1 MESRKSSHHELTT
14 LQKGENECVTDY
26 MLQAEASVAAL
37 KNAGEEVGDSLLI
50 AMILKGLPPKF
61 KAFNTVITQKDK
73 QPTYSEFK
81 VSLRAFEENEKPTS
95 KDNVMKLGV
104 NYKIKCYACKQP
116 GHKADQCPHSR
127 KWCHHCK
134 SKTHNTKEC
143 RKKNQETSD
152 AVKNAQHQPER
163 DEPEHGQGLFIFK
176 VSNEPAE
183 SNIESLKASLLVDY
197 GATTHIVN
205 DKNKFTSFDENFNPE
220 VHFIELANGT
230 RQNNI
235 ALSRGD
241 ANILLHDKQGNQ
253 HNVTLKNALYVPS
266 FNQDIFSVQAASE
279 NGASISFNPGEA
291 VLRAGDGTQ
300 FEIQKNGRL
309 YYLYSVR
316 SCEHSL
322 QTWDEILGHC
332 NKNDT
337 LKLQNVVEGMSVRNK
352 SGISGCKVCTLGK
365 MTNVRSRE
373 PDAKAEVPLALVHAD
388 LAGPVTPESDEGFKY
403 ALALTDDYSGAIFT
417 YLLKNKS
424 DTLAATEK
432 FLADSSPFGQVKCIR
447 SDNGSEFTSN
457 AFKTLLVKNK
467 IKHETSAPYSP
478 HQNGTAERSWRTLF
492 EMARCLLLN
501 AKLDKT
507 FWPYAVMT
515 ATYNRNRCYNN
526 RTKQTP
532 YQVLTHKKPNLSNM
546 AIFGTECYAYTQ
558 NKSKLDAR
566 CDKGIFLG
574 YDKGSPAYLVLFPES
589 GIIKK
594 VRNVKFTNKFGV
606 NKPDHEVG
614 YDVDFLPMEAR
625 EGQTTPNIG
634 QEQENA
640 APPQDGLNH
649 AAPRIGQEQENAAPP
664 KEGLRQVGPCQLQ
677 NIPARPGIEN
687 QPAQPAEVNPNMRY
701 PVRNTR
707 RPPHLDDY
715 IVDQELDERDLINYS
730 VDYCYTAQI
739 YPKTYEEAMR
749 SKDSKMW
756 REAMNEEMKSL
767 DENNTYTLTKLPEG
781 KSLVGTRWVYT
792 VKEKENGGVRYKARY
807 VAKGYSQVPEIDYFE
822 TFSPTAKITS
832 IRLLM
837 QLVLDFSLDLHQM
850 DVKTAYLNAPIDCE
864 LYVEQPEGFI
874 KYSETG
880 ERLVCKLNKSLY
892 GLKQSGR
899 NWNQLLHNFLT
910 SKNFL
915 QSVSDPCVYIRQHDH
930 GEMTI
935 LLIWVDDII
944 IASNSASTL
953 REVKEALGQMF
964 RMKDL
969 GRLSWFLNINFT
981 FGTDSISMDQTK
993 YIEKILNRF
1002 QMGGCKHRATPS
1014 ELGVNKIIT
1023 ENSDDLAD
1031 KKLYQEIVGSLIY
1044 VMTSTR
1050 PDLSFIVTKL
1060 SQYMS
1065 NPSNAQFNMAKH
1077 VLRYLKGTLEQK
1089 LTFTKS
1095 KEGINLH
1102 GFCDADWGSSE
1113 DWKSITGYV
1122 FKVTTNGL

>member
-1 MESRKSSHHELTT
+1 MATSTGYGPRAKILFNGDERKYELWEAKFMGYLHILKLKETVESEEPNAAKNADVYAELIQVLDDRSLSLVMREATDDGKKAISILREHYMLSGKPKVIVLYTELTT

-26 MLQAEASVAAL
+26 MLRAEASVAAL

-50 AMILKGLPPKF
+50 AMILKGLLPKF
-61 KAFNTVITQKDK
+61 KALNTVITQKDK

-95 KDNVMKLGV
+95 KDVMKLGV

-127 KWCHHCK
+127 KWCHRCK

-152 AVKNAQHQPER
+152 AVKNVQYQPER
-163 DEPEHGQGLFIFK
+163 DETEHGQGSFIFK
-176 VSNEPAE
+176 VSNEQAE
-183 SNIESLKASLLVDY
+183 SNVESLKASLLLDC

-220 VHFIELANGT
+220 VHFIELADGT

-235 ALSRGD
+235 ALSRD
-241 ANILLHDKQGNQ
+241 NANILLHDKQGNQ

-316 SCEHSL
+316 SSEHSL
-322 QTWDEILGHC
+322 QTWHEILGHC
-332 NKNDT
+332 NNNDT

-352 SGISGCKVCTLGK
+352 SGISGCEVCCTLGK

-457 AFKTLLVKNK
+457 TFKTLLVKNK

-478 HQNGTAERSWRTLF
+478 HQNGTEDFL
-492 EMARCLLLN
+492 
-501 AKLDKT
+501 
-507 FWPYAVMT
+507 AVCSC
-515 ATYNRNRCYNN
+515 ATYIRNRCYNN

-574 YDKGSPAYLVLFPES
+574 YDKGSPAYLVLLPEN

-606 NKPDHEVG
+606 NKPDHKVG
-614 YDVDFLPMEAR
+614 YDVDFLPMEVR
-625 EGQTTPNIG
+625 EKQTAPNIG

-640 APPQDGLNH
+640 APPADGLNH
-649 AAPRIGQEQENAAPP
+649 VAPPIGQEQENAAPP
-664 KEGLRQVGPCQLQ
+664 QQGLRQVGPCQLQ

-687 QPAQPAEVNPNMRY
+687 QPTQPAELNPNMRY

-715 IVDQELDERDLINYS
+715 IVDQELDERNLINYS
-730 VDYCYTAQI
+730 LDYCYTAQI
-739 YPKTYEEAMR
+739 YPKSYEEAMR

-792 VKEKENGGVRYKARY
+792 VKEKENGGVRYKVHY
-807 VAKGYSQVPEIDYFE
+807 VAKGYLQVPEIDYFE

-837 QLVLDFSLDLHQM
+837 QLALDFSLDLHQM

-915 QSVSDPCVYIRQHDH
+915 QLVSDPCVYIRQHDH

-935 LLIWVDDII
+935 LLIWFDDII

-953 REVKEALGQMF
+953 
-964 RMKDL
+964 
-969 GRLSWFLNINFT
+969 
-981 FGTDSISMDQTK
+981 
-993 YIEKILNRF
+993 
-1002 QMGGCKHRATPS
+1002 
-1014 ELGVNKIIT
+1014 
-1023 ENSDDLAD
+1023 
-1031 KKLYQEIVGSLIY
+1031 
-1044 VMTSTR
+1044 
-1050 PDLSFIVTKL
+1050 
-1060 SQYMS
+1060 
-1065 NPSNAQFNMAKH
+1065 
-1077 VLRYLKGTLEQK
+1077 
-1089 LTFTKS
+1089 
-1095 KEGINLH
+1095 
-1102 GFCDADWGSSE
+1102 
-1113 DWKSITGYV
+1113 
-1122 FKVTTNGL
+1122 

>member
-1 MESRKSSHHELTT
+1 
-14 LQKGENECVTDY
+14 
-26 MLQAEASVAAL
+26 
-37 KNAGEEVGDSLLI
+37 
-50 AMILKGLPPKF
+50 
-61 KAFNTVITQKDK
+61 
-73 QPTYSEFK
+73 
-81 VSLRAFEENEKPTS
+81 
-95 KDNVMKLGV
+95 
-104 NYKIKCYACKQP
+104 
-116 GHKADQCPHSR
+116 
-127 KWCHHCK
+127 
-134 SKTHNTKEC
+134 
-143 RKKNQETSD
+143 
-152 AVKNAQHQPER
+152 
-163 DEPEHGQGLFIFK
+163 
-176 VSNEPAE
+176 
-183 SNIESLKASLLVDY
+183 
-197 GATTHIVN
+197 
-205 DKNKFTSFDENFNPE
+205 
-220 VHFIELANGT
+220 
-230 RQNNI
+230 
-235 ALSRGD
+235 
-241 ANILLHDKQGNQ
+241 
-253 HNVTLKNALYVPS
+253 
-266 FNQDIFSVQAASE
+266 
-279 NGASISFNPGEA
+279 
-291 VLRAGDGTQ
+291 
-300 FEIQKNGRL
+300 
-309 YYLYSVR
+309 
-316 SCEHSL
+316 
-322 QTWDEILGHC
+322 
-332 NKNDT
+332 
-337 LKLQNVVEGMSVRNK
+337 
-352 SGISGCKVCTLGK
+352 
-365 MTNVRSRE
+365 
-373 PDAKAEVPLALVHAD
+373 
-388 LAGPVTPESDEGFKY
+388 
-403 ALALTDDYSGAIFT
+403 
-417 YLLKNKS
+417 
-424 DTLAATEK
+424 
-432 FLADSSPFGQVKCIR
+432 
-447 SDNGSEFTSN
+447 
-457 AFKTLLVKNK
+457 
-467 IKHETSAPYSP
+467 
-478 HQNGTAERSWRTLF
+478 
-492 EMARCLLLN
+492 
-501 AKLDKT
+501 
-507 FWPYAVMT
+507 
-515 ATYNRNRCYNN
+515 
-526 RTKQTP
+526 
-532 YQVLTHKKPNLSNM
+532 M

-606 NKPDHEVG
+606 NKPDHKVG
-614 YDVDFLPMEAR
+614 YDVDFLPMEVR
-625 EGQTTPNIG
+625 EGQTAPNIG

-640 APPQDGLNH
+640 APPQ
-649 AAPRIGQEQENAAPP
+649 
-664 KEGLRQVGPCQLQ
+664 EGLRQVGPCQLQ

-707 RPPHLDDY
+707 KPPHLDDY
-715 IVDQELDERDLINYS
+715 IVDQELDKRDLINYS

-822 TFSPTAKITS
+822 TFSLTAKIIS

-837 QLVLDFSLDLHQM
+837 QLALDFSLDLHQM

-1002 QMGGCKHRATPS
+1002 QMDGCKHRATPS

-1031 KKLYQEIVGSLIY
+1031 KQLYQEIVGSLIY

-1050 PDLSFIVTKL
+1050 PNLSFIVTKL

-1113 DWKSITGYV
+1113 DRKSITGYV
-1122 FKVTTNGL
+1122 FKVTTIGPVISWKSRKQPTVALSTCEAEYMALASAIQEAKFLRQLLGELIGKNMAKATDIYCDNQSAILLSKNPVQHQRSKHIDIRYHFIRSEILSKTVNVKYVTSEENLSDLLTKPITRFKIGKFINDLVGHKI